1 MELRNSHIWTQDC
14 LVETEQTPKRNTE
27 SPSLQ

>member
-1 MELRNSHIWTQDC
+1 MELRNSHLWTQDSH
-14 LVETEQTPKRNTE
+14 VGKQRTPKPNAE